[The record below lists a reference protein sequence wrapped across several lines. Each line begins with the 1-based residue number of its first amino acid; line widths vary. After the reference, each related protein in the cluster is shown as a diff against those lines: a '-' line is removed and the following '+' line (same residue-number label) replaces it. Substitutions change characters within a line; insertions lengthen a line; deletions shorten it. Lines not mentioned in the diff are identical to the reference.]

1 MRRPRIYLAVILPLL
16 LLGVVFS
23 YLAVRTY
30 AVSHDVPIR
39 AVPDLN
45 GILIA
50 LPILFLWI
58 PMALLLANFI
68 IRAAPPLRRIAES
81 YVASADRPD
90 FGTSQ
95 RQLAKGLLWSTVVCI
110 PLIAVGWS
118 I

>member
-16 LLGVVFS
+16 ALGVVMV
-23 YLAVRTY
+23 YLAVRMY
-30 AVSHDVPIR
+30 AESHAVPIH
-39 AVPDLN
+39 AVPDVN

-50 LPILFLWI
+50 ARTFLLWI
-58 PMALLLANFI
+58 PVALLLSNFVI
-68 IRAAPPLRRIAES
+68 QAVPPLRRIAES
-81 YVASADRPD
+81 YVASSDRPD

-95 RQLAKGLLWSTVVCI
+95 RQLTKVLLWSAFVCV